1 MWVGLL
7 VWWTSAWALDASCE
21 DWYDVN
27 NLVDGMNTVED
38 LFLLE
43 RFDEAQETLDVMYV
57 SLPCTLDRLHPAH
70 VARFARL
77 QTISAFHRKDEL
89 ELNRW
94 ERLARTWD
102 VQWPE
107 GYGPDHAVREATAY
121 VPDTE
126 VAQPPGQV
134 VRPPSGGAVLLDGRL
149 LEEPKAS
156 VETPHFVQVV
166 DKDGWVESAYW
177 QEGGVFRPQWTVM
190 GDKSPSP
197 AKWYQEPSESFD
209 ATQRV
214 YIAPDIRE
222 LRSKRRRQFERTVL
236 KRVRAQERVSD
247 LQEERA
253 VRRLDDTT
261 ASPEGPRGT
270 ELSASDTEDVAA
282 PSEWVGIQIDA
293 LSSIN
298 TNKQPD
304 LQLSCD
310 DHEALLRTALNGAL
324 QGGEVRCLEEALR
337 LERRMTR
344 KVVLSRILI
353 ADAHS
358 KGETHRWEGAVRR
371 HLDELDRSDP
381 ELSYLYARY
390 LAGRGTEYTKDAIK
404 WSGVALRSAGNW
416 EGVGRAAR
424 MADLHRI
431 QTVGAYQMWV
441 AQEEAF
447 RDTGVASARE
457 EAGFWRSQTKSLA
470 REWLDFSA
478 VTEQNSDL
486 ASVICTSAAASV
498 RYCDRG

>member
-7 VWWTSAWALDASCE
+7 VWWTSAWALDATCE

-27 NLVDGMNTVED
+27 HLVDGMNTVED

-43 RFDEAQETLDVMYV
+43 RFDEAQETLSVMYI

-77 QTISAFHRKDEL
+77 QTISAFHRKDDL

-107 GYGPDHAVREATAY
+107 SYGPEHAVREAAAY
-121 VPDTE
+121 VPDVE
-126 VAQPPGQV
+126 LAEPPGQV
-134 VRPPSGGAVLLDGRL
+134 VRPPSGGGVLLDGRL
-149 LEEPKAS
+149 LRKPKAS
-156 VETPHFVQVV
+156 VETPHFVQIV
-166 DKDGWVESAYW
+166 DKEGWVESAYW

-190 GDKSPSP
+190 GDKAPAV
-197 AKWYQEPSESFD
+197 AKWYRPPSETFD

-214 YIAPDIRE
+214 YIPPDVRE
-222 LRSKRRRQFERTVL
+222 VRAKQRRQFERTL
-236 KRVRAQERVSD
+236 GKRSRAQERVSE

-253 VRRLDDTT
+253 VRRLDE
-261 ASPEGPRGT
+261 SVGVSSGPRG
-270 ELSASDTEDVAA
+270 SDVRAADTEDVAA

-298 TNKQPD
+298 SERRAD
-304 LQLSCD
+304 LQLVCD
-310 DHEALLRTALNGAL
+310 DHDGLLRSALKGQL
-324 QGGEVRCLEEALR
+324 QGGEVRCLEESLR
-337 LERRMTR
+337 HERRMTR
-344 KVVLSRILI
+344 KVIFSRILI
-353 ADAHS
+353 ADAHA
-358 KGETHRWEGAVRR
+358 KEETHRWEGAVRR

-390 LAGRGTEYTKDAIK
+390 LAGRGADYTTDAIK

-441 AQEEAF
+441 AQEQIFQE
-447 RDTGVASARE
+447 TGVASAHE

-478 VTEQNSDL
+478 ATEQRADL
-486 ASVICTSAAASV
+486 ARVICTSAAASI

>member
-1 MWVGLL
+1 MLVGLL
-7 VWWTSAWALDASCE
+7 FWWTSAWALDATCE

-27 NLVDGMNTVED
+27 HLVDGMNTVED
-38 LFLLE
+38 LFLLK
-43 RFDEAQETLDVMYV
+43 RFDEAQETLSVMYT

-77 QTISAFHRKDEL
+77 QTISAFHRKDEV

-94 ERLARTWD
+94 ERLARSWD

-107 GYGPDHAVREATAY
+107 GYGPEHAVREATAY

-126 VAQPPGQV
+126 VAEPPGQV
-134 VRPPSGGAVLLDGRL
+134 IKPPSGGAMLLDGRL
-149 LEEPKAS
+149 LREPRAA

-166 DKDGWVESAYW
+166 DKDGWVESGYW

-190 GDKSPSP
+190 GDKVPAV
-197 AKWYQEPSESFD
+197 AKWYREPSKSFD

-214 YIAPDIRE
+214 YIAPDVRE

-247 LQEERA
+247 IQEERA
-253 VRRLDDTT
+253 VRRLDE
-261 ASPEGPRGT
+261 APEPVAGLRGAD
-270 ELSASDTEDVAA
+270 LSESDTEDVAA

-293 LSSIN
+293 LSSAN
-298 TNKQPD
+298 ANRQQG
-304 LQLSCD
+304 LQLTCD
-310 DHEALLRTALNGAL
+310 EHDTLLRSALDGRL

-337 LERRMTR
+337 HERRMTR
-344 KVVLSRILI
+344 KVVISRVLI
-353 ADAHS
+353 ADAHA

-390 LAGRGTEYTKDAIK
+390 LAGRGVEYTTDAIK

-441 AQEEAF
+441 AQEETF
-447 RDTGVASARE
+447 RATGVASARE
-457 EAGFWRSQTKSLA
+457 EAGFWRSQTKSLS
-470 REWLDFSA
+470 REWLDFSV
-478 VTEQNSDL
+478 VTEQNADL
-486 ASVICTSAAASV
+486 ARVICASAAASV